1 MAIYYNNN
9 QYDNNAQEGTINNEQ
24 LSTSFIPSKGKPN
37 DVIYRGAKR
46 DVTYADYIYFS
57 DIMHYPYNLI
67 RFVSES
73 NVDSSVMQYMID
85 NRKIPLTQEYA
96 NGLEAVRNI
105 LASIAVMNQNGDIF
119 DYDKAANIVKDINF
133 NNSILN
139 DFRDYIVTK
148 ARQTLSNYNNKQI
161 PKLDEVSIRAFAAQ
175 NGIELNYHI
184 NERGVSVTRR
194 DSNNI
199 HTNNTNDKGGDN
211 TGSAT
216 NDMAVQGTTKQDNT
230 NVPQSGNNKQP
241 NNAQQQP
248 NTESGGQSNKKQNS
262 NQQTPTNISGNAKS
276 NKQAGQE
283 TQAKTDN
290 TSQSNKQQN
299 NSQLTASVNNNTKK
313 NEQTTAQ
320 TNNSEQPSKQTG
332 TQQSQANTNNNGQ
345 TDNNPRSDQN
355 INKYMDS
362 SYRYNININTKIED
376 QLAYRPTK
384 NFAIPESY
392 YSNVSM
398 PNYNDLYYV
407 QLTNK
412 HEEILTEK
420 GLSPFNVKL
429 AGNQLFTLLRQAKQ
443 SRDETDDKTRYRD
456 ILKMYNLF
464 GNQEHF
470 DKILDKLGSNIVLE
484 DGYIK
489 MNLGTREAKII
500 DDILNSGRFKE
511 YFLKN
516 AYNLYLGQSRYIA
529 SYAHAVMPTNIWDIS
544 QTFENLGSS
553 FTKMWYNIRSI
564 LLEYA
569 KFKAQ
574 QYNGRNFE
582 AFFDAYNP
590 YGAIDEYESMLRE
603 YGSTLNAMT
612 IQARHEA
619 DEFFKGKRVF
629 LESDGKV
636 IKNIEIDN
644 LTLYN
649 NLSPDVKKYVDN
661 ILGEVIVL
669 KREGLTRVA
678 HKNAII
684 PIDNFA
690 KVLAYTNNLP
700 MYQDKDGNII
710 VKTPYKFDPS
720 ILSNSPL
727 GIALFNTV
735 DPKKEPEAARRLITN
750 IMNIAAK
757 GDYIG
762 QMKMF
767 DAIVEGVV
775 TSIAFSAGVG
785 LIGAVTRGL
794 MAARMIYAAA
804 TVAEDT
810 AKVVQMGKQIAEMH
824 RLSQII
830 AESSLIKNIYSAEK
844 LGVMARFFSYGANA
858 EYLYATRATEVA
870 LSNLNRFRKWTKLTG
885 YKVFYQSRIY
895 MMNPIWA
902 TTNIANSILS
912 GELKKVDN
920 ISDLAYIYF
929 KSAVENWSEAYFDTD
944 TIRYL
949 DKRAAAE
956 IGKTMKKITDK
967 TGEYIGDIINEWMEE
982 IVGGLM
988 TEGFGAILQE
998 VGNLTGIEAFK
1009 FNNNYYGYAE
1019 VAPALVD
1026 YVLNKTLHLTLF
1038 KDKPLEGAA
1047 VASMAMVEGA
1057 TLGISTSIL
1066 KLYNNIR
1073 LKDYLITDSEAIKL
1087 FGSIANKEKLHFI
1100 NVLQEALSWKS
1111 EHMGPI
1117 TYASIEGAPLVEGAN
1132 VKISDNIK
1140 TYNINVETDVTYDT
1154 HKEYGVTI
1162 EDGENTIK
1170 GSLQIY
1176 PNSGEMRLK
1185 VDNITYSVNTA
1196 ALASMEVNGVD
1207 TEAKMLTREGKP
1219 IIVKTNNPKLMN
1231 GKIVQDSQHNDDS
1244 ERNVAVFK
1252 VKDGTLHVSNRMLTS
1267 QEAEN
1272 INYLKE
1278 EDFKDTGIAIKSQ
1291 EDAATIKETLH
1302 KVHLALQGSTSE
1314 EMVNLILNKVSAT
1327 QVQMQQDIIE
1337 QKSKQITT
1345 RIETDLN
1352 KALKNKIELRT
1363 ERRITVDNHRLLDNK
1378 NKFLGAVTTLLKNK
1392 GASDYVANFI
1402 ASALENLALD
1412 AAVNENIDPNKVNR
1426 PREILRNIE
1435 YSLTKLKNLKFLDTV
1450 IKNNPTITKLTQI
1463 AQDILAEHG
1472 IKIEGS
1478 DITLDDIVL
1487 SIVSYATGG
1496 VPSRPVVGGF
1506 KQFHEVYNNVI
1517 NRYYQNIFMNL
1528 KSISKIAN
1536 DKELKPI
1543 IDEGLKNGKSMY
1555 EIAADVLTKYKDG
1568 KYKEDHYFNMALT
1581 TYLTYLQAYVE
1592 DAKNS
1597 RVISIAHLGQYDE
1610 NKIDQLLDDLV
1621 GSILEKDM
1629 NKAVNRLVEKHKM
1642 PLPLAQAIVNILKMA
1657 DNNIEYLR
1665 DKKNR
1670 TEIIEKIMQI
1680 MDKYAADYHGQPL
1693 NQSLIDDIYNILE
1706 NQIVSYDFN
1715 DRDLYTLGIDMGIK
1729 MIASNMKSLTNK
1741 LAVILGD
1748 IIAIDNMPN
1757 YEEFNKE
1764 FRKLRSKYN
1773 NEEFQ
1778 AIFDNVDIYKYT
1790 HYKRTVAKA
1799 KLLEYVTLKVQE
1811 YNGRNFEALDAT
1823 ERIIYAQYLSLL
1835 STIKRFNLVGMKLL
1849 KNAKVNK
1856 AITILQNEIKDYN
1869 KSIEEIIPDE
1879 IITEAERKIS
1889 EYLGIDITIN
1899 KEILDNIY
1907 KQTNNIIRAI
1917 EEACTVED
1925 GKLPRVKSIAF
1936 HAIFRVMDETK
1947 ADNPQQLRVTEIQ
1960 KLVQTL
1966 ATSLHTRN
1974 EMIRTL
1980 KISEVL
1986 LEKYQELE
1994 KAIEY
1999 VEEFQKVSKAQQK
2012 LRAAYEALT
2021 DQFKDAIS
2029 HLFEDTEY
2037 EFNHLLNPDYE
2048 DYKRNK
2054 LVIKEKFKVEDKIAE
2069 DLEEI
2074 YNLLK
2079 QIEDIYGLTENV
2091 QNVYDIVA
2099 HWTSVTKKEA
2109 EFTYDLLKERI
2120 ERILKNSNNY
2130 SDIAL
2135 LHKLNKI
2142 LNKIPNIN
2150 NDKIIGEINGR
2161 IENLGK
2167 IEVIKNITTT
2177 IHQCEGKFN
2186 KLKEVINSKTILDV
2200 LHYLQ
2205 SHNMSD
2211 EEVNR
2216 ISKLLYTLSKLLKT
2230 QNTMLITPELINY
2243 MTHKNEIL
2251 TYIIDTLATINI
2263 GTEVDYDKIKKINV
2277 ALLEYEGSYDKEQII
2292 DDAVDNINE
2301 LINNSEEDRPTQDQ
2315 PKVEEQP
2322 KIGQPAPEEQVK
2334 VDERTQVGQNFETVG
2349 LNFMPAVTSQ
2359 SSNTKINIDNFVKFL
2374 YLFSTIDESYEH
2386 YDEEYIGKLKW
2397 ILENLVNN
2405 DNFFKNEILPRIAEE
2420 YGHTLDAVKIAY
2432 YTMLTNLRNI
2442 IGEERIEN
2450 KNVRDFLAAK
2460 QKEVDNL
2467 TSARRYENRKVL
2479 DKLKSTFD
2487 NDKVEVT
2494 VKEPVTEIVVENG
2507 VKKEV
2512 KKIVK
2517 KPTETSLGN
2526 IIYDVAT
2533 TIIMETLGN
2542 STYFAYFTGEGEK
2555 LKKQFKDE
2563 ISQGIIY
2570 RVRYL
2575 LIDML
2580 MKDASFVENVKE
2592 LYRNYDGN
2600 SEKLGENISKL
2611 MVGFIYSNHEF
2622 TDKATFVINNIVTE
2636 FVGQDS
2642 IDYVTNSIFQDLLN
2656 DTKTFKRTCT
2666 TN

>member
-1 MAIYYNNN
+1 MAINYDNS
-9 QYDNNAQEGTINNEQ
+9 QYDNNAQETINNEQ
-24 LSTSFIPSKGKPN
+24 LFPSFKPSKGKPN

-57 DIMHYPYNLI
+57 DIMHYPYDLI

-73 NVDSSVMQYMID
+73 NVDSSVIQYMID

-96 NGLEAVRNI
+96 NGLETVRNI
-105 LASIAVMNQNGDIF
+105 LASIAVMNQNDNAF

-133 NNSILN
+133 NISILN

-148 ARQTLSNYNNKQI
+148 ARQTLSNYNKKQI
-161 PKLDEVSIRAFAAQ
+161 PKLDIDTINTVAAQ
-175 NGIELNYHI
+175 NGIEVNYRI
-184 NERGVSVTRR
+184 NERRVSVTLR
-194 DSNNI
+194 DGNNI
-199 HTNNTNDKGGDN
+199 
-211 TGSAT
+211 
-216 NDMAVQGTTKQDNT
+216 
-230 NVPQSGNNKQP
+230 
-241 NNAQQQP
+241 
-248 NTESGGQSNKKQNS
+248 
-262 NQQTPTNISGNAKS
+262 
-276 NKQAGQE
+276 
-283 TQAKTDN
+283 
-290 TSQSNKQQN
+290 
-299 NSQLTASVNNNTKK
+299 SVNNNAKK

-320 TNNSEQPSKQTG
+320 TNNSEQPSKQTD
-332 TQQSQANTNNNGQ
+332 TQQSQANTNSNGQ
-345 TDNNPRSDQN
+345 TNNKPKSDSDGASYNYDFIVTPSNIAKPDATYVNLPYKYNQSIYKNINNPYS
-355 INKYMDS
+355 
-362 SYRYNININTKIED
+362 YNIYINTKIENP
-376 QLAYRPTK
+376 LAYRTTKIIAISERHSSNLEMPT
-384 NFAIPESY
+384 SY
-392 YSNVSM
+392 
-398 PNYNDLYYV
+398 DLNLV
-407 QLTNK
+407 HQTSK
-412 HEEILTEK
+412 HEEILTNK
-420 GLSPFNVKL
+420 GLNPFDVKH
-429 AGNQLFTLLRQAKQ
+429 AGNQLWTLLLQAKD
-443 SRDETDDKTRYRD
+443 SRDNTNDKTRYIE
-456 ILKMYNLF
+456 ILKMYNLYDKK
-464 GNQEHF
+464 ELF
-470 DKILDKLGSNIVLE
+470 DKILDQVGSNIILE

-489 MNLGTREAKII
+489 MNLDYKESEII
-500 DDILNSGRFKE
+500 DDILNNDRFKT

-516 AYNLYLGQSRYIA
+516 VFNLYMELSHYNK
-529 SYAHAVMPTNIWDIS
+529 SYAHAVRPVNLDINQLVENIV
-544 QTFENLGSS
+544 SS
-553 FTKMWYNIRSI
+553 FAKIWHNIMGI
-564 LLEYA
+564 
-569 KFKAQ
+569 
-574 QYNGRNFE
+574 
-582 AFFDAYNP
+582 FDADNS
-590 YGAIDEYESMLRE
+590 YGAVDEYESMLRK
-603 YGSTLNAMT
+603 YGPVLTAMT
-612 IQARHEA
+612 IEAKTQA
-619 DEFFKGKRVF
+619 DEIYKDKHVYIESKGKII
-629 LESDGKV
+629 E
-636 IKNIEIDN
+636 NINIDN
-644 LTLYN
+644 LTIYN
-649 NLSPDVKKYVDN
+649 NLSSEFKNYIPLGDKK
-661 ILGEVIVL
+661 ILGVTSTG
-669 KREGLTRVA
+669 RGS
-678 HKNAII
+678 I
-684 PIDNFA
+684 PIQGHEDA
-690 KVLAYTNNLP
+690 IVPIDPYARVLALTGLP
-700 MYQDKDGNII
+700 TYPDKDGNII
-710 VKTPYKFDPS
+710 VKMPYEFDPS
-720 ILSNSPL
+720 ILSNTPL
-727 GIALFNTV
+727 GLALFNTI
-735 DPKKEPEAARRLITN
+735 DPKKEPKVANRFYTN
-750 IMNIAAK
+750 IMDIATK
-757 GDYIG
+757 GDYTG

-775 TSIAFSAGVG
+775 ISIAFSFGIG
-785 LIGAVTRGL
+785 QIGAVVRGL
-794 MAARMIYAAA
+794 QAARMMYAAV
-804 TVAEDT
+804 TVGKNT

-858 EYLYATRATEVA
+858 EYVYATKATEVA
-870 LSNLNRFRKWTKLTG
+870 LSNLNRFKKWSKLTG

-895 MMNPIWA
+895 MMNPIWG

-920 ISDLAYIYF
+920 ISDLVYIYF
-929 KSAVENWSEAYFDTD
+929 KSAVENWSEAYFETN

-967 TGEYIGDIINEWMEE
+967 TGEYFGDIINEWMEE
-982 IVGGLM
+982 VVGGLM
-988 TEGFGAILQE
+988 TEGFGAILQG
-998 VGNLTGIEAFK
+998 VGNLTDIKAFK
-1009 FNNNYYGYAE
+1009 FNNNYYDYAE

-1047 VASMAMVEGA
+1047 VASMAIVEGA

-1066 KLYNNIR
+1066 KVFHNIR
-1073 LKDYLITDSEAIKL
+1073 LKDYLITDDEATKL

-1100 NVLQEALSWKS
+1100 SVLQEALSWKS
-1111 EHMGPI
+1111 KHMRPI

-1132 VKISDNIK
+1132 VTISDNIK

-1154 HKEYGVTI
+1154 YKDYGVTI

-1196 ALASMEVNGVD
+1196 AQARMDVNGVD
-1207 TEAKMLTREGKP
+1207 TEAKMLTREDKP

-1231 GKIVQDSQHNDDS
+1231 EKIVQDNQYNNDS

-1252 VKDGTLHVSNRMLTS
+1252 VKDGTLHVSNRMLAS

-1272 INYLKE
+1272 TNNLKE
-1278 EDFKDTGIAIKSQ
+1278 EDFKDTGIAIRSQ
-1291 EDAATIKETLH
+1291 KDAATIKETLH

-1345 RIETDLN
+1345 RFETDLN
-1352 KALKNKIELRT
+1352 KALKDKIQLRT
-1363 ERRITVDNHRLLDNK
+1363 ERRITVDNQRILDNK

-1412 AAVNENIDPNKVNR
+1412 AAVNEYTDPNKVNR

-1435 YSLTKLKNLKFLDTV
+1435 NSLTKLKNLKFLDTV
-1450 IKNNPTITKLTQI
+1450 IKNNPTITTLTQI
-1463 AQDILAEHG
+1463 VQDILAEGG
-1472 IKIEGS
+1472 IKLKGS

-1506 KQFHEVYNNVI
+1506 KQFHEVYNKVI

-1543 IDEGLKNGKSMY
+1543 IDEGLKNGKSIY

-1581 TYLTYLQAYVE
+1581 TYLTHLQAYVE

-1597 RVISIAHLGQYDE
+1597 RMIPIAHLGQYDE
-1610 NKIDQLLDDLV
+1610 NKIDQLLDDIV

-1629 NKAVNRLVEKHKM
+1629 DKAVNRLVEKHKM

-1670 TEIIEKIMQI
+1670 TEIIEKIVQI
-1680 MDKYAADYHGQPL
+1680 MDKYAADYHGKPL

-1706 NQIVSYDFN
+1706 KQIVSYDFN

-1729 MIASNMKSLTNK
+1729 IIDSNMKSLINK
-1741 LAVILGD
+1741 LAAILGD

-1764 FRKLRSKYN
+1764 FRKLRSKYD

-1778 AIFDNVDIYKYT
+1778 AIFDNIDIYKYK

-1799 KLLEYVTLKVQE
+1799 KLLVYVSLKVQE
-1811 YNGRNFEALDAT
+1811 YNGRNFEALDVT

-1835 STIKRFNLVGMKLL
+1835 STIKRFNLEGMKLL
-1849 KNAKVNK
+1849 KNAKVK
-1856 AITILQNEIKDYN
+1856 RAITILQNEIKDYK

-1879 IITEAERKIS
+1879 IITETEKKIS
-1889 EYLGIDITIN
+1889 EYLGIDIKIN
-1899 KEILDNIY
+1899 KEILDNTY

-1925 GKLPRVKSIAF
+1925 RKLPRVKSIAF
-1936 HAIFRVMDETK
+1936 HSIFRVMDETK

-1974 EMIRTL
+1974 EMIQTL

-1994 KAIEY
+1994 KAIEH

-2021 DQFKDAIS
+2021 EQFKDAIS

-2054 LVIKEKFKVEDKIAE
+2054 LVLKEKFKIEDKIAE
-2069 DLEEI
+2069 DLEEM

-2120 ERILKNSNNY
+2120 ERILRNSNNY

-2142 LNKIPNIN
+2142 LNKISNIN
-2150 NDKIIGEINGR
+2150 NDKIIGKINER
-2161 IENLGK
+2161 IEKLGK

-2177 IHQCEGKFN
+2177 IQQCEGKFN

-2211 EEVNR
+2211 EEVNK
-2216 ISKLLYTLSKLLKT
+2216 ISKLLYTLSKILKT

-2251 TYIIDTLATINI
+2251 TYVIDTLAIINT

-2277 ALLEYEGSYDKEQII
+2277 ALLEYEGSYDKAQII

-2301 LINNSEEDRPTQDQ
+2301 LINNGKEDRPTQDQ
-2315 PKVEEQP
+2315 PKVEEQS
-2322 KIGQPAPEEQVK
+2322 KIEQPAPEGQVK
-2334 VDERTQVGQNFETVG
+2334 VDERTQAEQNFETVD

-2359 SSNTKINIDNFVKFL
+2359 SSKTKINIDNIVKFL
-2374 YLFSTIDESYEH
+2374 YLFSTIDEVYEH

-2432 YTMLTNLRNI
+2432 YTMLTNSRNI

-2450 KNVRDFLAAK
+2450 KNVREFLAAK

-2479 DKLKSTFD
+2479 DKLRGTFD
-2487 NDKVEVT
+2487 NDKVEVI
-2494 VKEPVTEIVVENG
+2494 VEEPVTVIVDENG

-2512 KKIVK
+2512 KKYVK
-2517 KPTETSLGN
+2517 KPTETSLGD
-2526 IIYDVAT
+2526 IIYNAAT

-2563 ISQGIIY
+2563 ISEGIIY

-2592 LYRNYDGN
+2592 IYRNYDGD
-2600 SEKLGENISKL
+2600 SEKLGENIHRL
-2611 MVGFIYSNHEF
+2611 MVDFIYSNHEF